1 MPSSTTGMLFD
12 AHTHIHFPK
21 FDEDRDEVVSRAR
34 SLGIKMLCVGT
45 NVETSKQAVDIAN
58 EYPQDIWAT
67 AGFHP
72 NHAVDFEWYFDK
84 NETKREEREIFNI
97 DALAAVAKEE
107 KVIAI
112 GECGL
117 DYYREQDYSLEQRL
131 EARSAQEK
139 VFRAQADL
147 ALSLSKPLMLHVRPS
162 ASTDGRGKPTTGTDD
177 AYEKIFEIL
186 SEDKYRGLT
195 RILHFYV
202 GGTAITNKF
211 VDDGYYFTLG
221 GVMTFVRDYDESY
234 SLIPLSRIML
244 ETDAPYVAPAPHR
257 GKRNESSFI
266 VETAKK
272 LAEIKGVSYDE
283 VEGQTNENVRRVF
296 NIEI

>member
-1 MPSSTTGMLFD
+1 MSTHKTFGRLLAFTRTMPWTLNGTL
-12 AHTHIHFPK
+12 
-21 FDEDRDEVVSRAR
+21 
-34 SLGIKMLCVGT
+34 IK
-45 NVETSKQAVDIAN
+45 
-58 EYPQDIWAT
+58 
-67 AGFHP
+67 
-72 NHAVDFEWYFDK
+72 
-84 NETKREEREIFNI
+84 TKVREEREVFNI

-117 DYYREQDYSLEQRL
+117 DYYREQDYSAEQKL
-131 EARSAQEK
+131 EARRAQR

-147 ALSLSKPLMLHVRPS
+147 ALSLDKPLMLHVRPS
-162 ASTDGRGKPTTGTDD
+162 ASTDGRGKPTAGSDD

-202 GGTAITNKF
+202 GGVAMTQRF

-234 SLIPLSRIML
+234 KLIPLDRIML
-244 ETDAPYVAPAPHR
+244 ETDAPYVAPAPAP
-257 GKRNESSFI
+257 GQRNESSFI

-283 VEGQTNENVRRVF
+283 VERQTNENVSRVF
-296 NIEI
+296 NIEL